1 MREER
6 KRALMIGRRMGAV
19 VGGII
24 FLVFGIVPG
33 FYFGSYATVVLL
45 NHLFGGPIEPSIIV
59 RMLVVVGTIMG
70 LFCTAAV
77 SIVVGAVAGTL
88 LAYAVDAIAEAAKAK
103 PKVKEAE
110 STVHNR

>member
-45 NHLFGGPIEPSIIV
+45 NHLFGPIEPSIIV

-103 PKVKEAE
+103 PKVKEAQ

>member
-1 MREER
+1 MRAER
-6 KRALMIGRRMGAV
+6 KKALLIGRRMGAV

-45 NHLFGGPIEPSIIV
+45 NHLTGGPLQPSIIV

-88 LAYAVDAIAEAAKAK
+88 LAYVVDALTEAVRAK
-103 PKVKEAE
+103 PQVKEAE
-110 STVHNR
+110 STVRE